1 MQRGNQVKPVQ
12 FAIIDQ
18 IFTDNSCWVLSDA
31 LPGREI
37 TSLAESLILI
47 IVLRSPRFKVISECQ
62 NHFKLIG
69 VKLNQCNV

>member
-31 LPGREI
+31 LPGGEI
-37 TSLAESLILI
+37 TSLAESLI